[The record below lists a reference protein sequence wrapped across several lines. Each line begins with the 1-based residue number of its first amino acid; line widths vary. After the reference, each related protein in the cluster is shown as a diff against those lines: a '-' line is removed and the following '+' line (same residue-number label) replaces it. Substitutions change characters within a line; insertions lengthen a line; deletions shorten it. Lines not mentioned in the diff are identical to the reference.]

1 MSRSLPALVLA
12 AGAGAAVTW
21 YLVAPREPELVAPN
35 PDDTAVIER
44 ATLVPPTATGITER
58 ADIYR
63 AAAQASG
70 ADIVGLLKAAAG
82 QPPSPERSFRL
93 GVLLARYAE
102 VDAEKAIAAARS
114 VGAGTDV
121 IATLYAQWASTNPAA
136 ALAALGAVDDPA
148 EATTIGLALLAPLGG
163 DDYAVRQIAAA
174 LPKRAERTF
183 RVGAVIAVAAT
194 DPAKALSRAMALK
207 ESGLT
212 GMALQ
217 RLASAFVERDPRGA
231 LARAEAIDDTEFRV
245 AFQAALFREWAQRDL
260 DGLFDY
266 FRKLDG
272 DAQARV
278 ASAGALRDAARIDP
292 LRTLELVGQLPPTIR
307 PAIETTAL
315 SALAQRDLD
324 SALEYLERL
333 PAGQQEQWVR
343 QAVARIYGKR
353 DPDAALAWARSTG
366 LRETL
371 TGVLSGIATTN
382 AERAFDVLKTLPLAD
397 RFQAMQMIASEA
409 GNDRSSDPGRIAE
422 QLLGHDDPNFGG
434 AMSNLLSS
442 WSSWSPPNA
451 TAWIMSHSDRLPPV
465 AFRQV
470 AMNLAS
476 NDSTAGEQYLAQLPS
491 EARFAWI
498 QGLAEGRSQAD
509 PRAAVAWV
517 QRLRQDPAYVAA
529 AASVAQGLARVDPQA
544 AGDLLAGIDNVS
556 ASDAQTLSMAA
567 WNIGS
572 AWARTDP
579 HAAADWA
586 RDLRTDAWRSGSLGP
601 IVATW
606 AESDYSA
613 AHSWT
618 LRLPSGVTR
627 DVALASLLTVSTE
640 NEPSAALLRAFS
652 SDETRQ
658 NALLGAVGHIAQRD
672 PEAARSMSQRYLSGL
687 QRQQAEQMIAGA
699 ENQRRTG
706 GLMFFSN

>member
-12 AGAGAAVTW
+12 AAVGAAVTY
-21 YLVAPREPELVAPN
+21 YLVAPHGTELIAPYPGDDAVA
-35 PDDTAVIER
+35 ER
-44 ATLVPPTATGITER
+44 ATLTPPTATGIAER

-63 AAAQASG
+63 AAAQATG
-70 ADIVGLLKAAAG
+70 ADIVSLLKAAARL
-82 QPPSPERSFRL
+82 PASPERSFRL
-93 GVLLARYAE
+93 GVLLARYTE

-121 IATLYAQWASTNPAA
+121 IATLYAQWAGTNPAA
-136 ALAALGAVDDPA
+136 ALSALSAVDDA
-148 EATTIGLALLAPLGG
+148 AAATKIGLALLTPLGG

-174 LPKRAERTF
+174 LPKAAERRF
-183 RVGAVIAVAAT
+183 LVGAVAAVAET
-194 DPAKALSRAMALK
+194 DPATALSQAIALK
-207 ESGLT
+207 ELGLA

-217 RLASAFVERDPRGA
+217 PLAAAFVEQDPRGA

-245 AFQAALFREWAQRDL
+245 AFQGALFREWAQRDL

-278 ASAGALRDAARIDP
+278 ASAGALRDAARLDP
-292 LRTLELVGQLPPTIR
+292 LRTLELVGQLPPPLR
-307 PAIETTAL
+307 PGIETTAL

-324 SALEYLERL
+324 SALQYLEKL
-333 PAGQQEQWVR
+333 PGGQQEQWVR

-422 QLLGHDDPNFGG
+422 QLLGNDDPNVGS

-442 WSSWSPPNA
+442 WSSWSPPKA
-451 TAWIMSHSDRLPPV
+451 IAWIMSHSDRLPPV

-470 AMNLAS
+470 AMNLGS
-476 NDSTAGEQYLAQLPS
+476 NDITAGEQYLAQLPS

-498 QGLAEGRSQAD
+498 QGLAEGRSRAD

-579 HAAADWA
+579 RAAADWA

-601 IVATW
+601 IVAVW

-627 DVALASLLTVSTE
+627 DAALGSLLAVSTN
-640 NEPSAALLRAFS
+640 NEPDAALLRAFS

-658 NALLGAVGHIAQRD
+658 NALLGAVARIAQRD
-672 PEAARSMSQRYLSGL
+672 PETARSMSQRYLSGP

-699 ENQRRTG
+699 ESQRRTG